1 MSEVIV
7 PIMDDFPFW
16 DKIFYNVPVD
26 GKCLFWGVFLS
37 LKNNTNI
44 LEDYGI
50 NNFIDFMKLL
60 DTVIDNSNNKE
71 AYSLNNL
78 VWGENDNIF
87 DMVNLFGIQISIT
100 YIYDNEITTA
110 LFKNN
115 YNGHRIDL
123 LLYKNH
129 YYLVINPENH
139 EKIQKDLK
147 NSISIIMREN
157 LMNLGD
163 TYDKYNKLIRRI
175 EGEETPLTFYDI
187 INKSKESKSSAS
199 GAAGESIEND
209 RLIAS
214 IMQDELNKSNGL
226 DTSRDYEYA
235 KSLEKEYYK
244 KYLKYKNKYLKLKNE
259 LN

>member
-1 MSEVIV
+1 MSEVIL
-7 PIMDDFPFW
+7 PIMDEFPFW

-44 LEDYGI
+44 LEEYVI

-71 AYSLNNL
+71 AYSLDNL
-78 VWGENDNIF
+78 VWGENDNIS

-147 NSISIIMREN
+147 NSISIIMRKN

-163 TYDKYNKLIRRI
+163 TYDKYNKLISRI
-175 EGEETPLTFYDI
+175 ESDHTLLTFDDI
-187 INKSKESKSSAS
+187 INKSKESKYSAS
-199 GAAGESIEND
+199 GAADESSKSKDIIEND

-214 IMQDELNKSNGL
+214 IMQNEI